1 MGKYITYF
9 RVSTKDQDLG
19 LDAQKRMV
27 TNFLN
32 EGDEVIARFSEKET
46 GTRKKVRIEL
56 AKAIELA
63 LKKDATLLIAKLDR
77 LSRNVYFVSKLMES
91 GVKFKCLDLPEAD
104 PFTIHIFAA
113 LAEKEARDI
122 SQRTKAALNELK
134 EMGVKLGGTYK
145 LSEKD
150 RSKAKEALSI
160 KRTTNP
166 NTVKAM
172 WAVQKMV
179 DDSRNYTLAEMAQ
192 ELNDNGFRTPRGKDF
207 TPKQVSRL
215 IDRIKT
221 NSN

>member
-1 MGKYITYF
+1 TYF

-134 EMGVKLGGTYK
+134 EKGVKLGGTYK
-145 LSEKD
+145 LSE
-150 RSKAKEALSI
+150 
-160 KRTTNP
+160 
-166 NTVKAM
+166 
-172 WAVQKMV
+172 
-179 DDSRNYTLAEMAQ
+179 
-192 ELNDNGFRTPRGKDF
+192 
-207 TPKQVSRL
+207 
-215 IDRIKT
+215 
-221 NSN
+221 